1 MVENMQR
8 KYQFVH
14 RNKSV
19 YEHFRVECGTFRDFD
34 LFSITICKKKKKMIK
49 DYLFAEISTK
59 CFQSTIYQ
67 CS

>member
-1 MVENMQR
+1 MNILELNVEHLETLN
-8 KYQFVH
+8 
-14 RNKSV
+14 
-19 YEHFRVECGTFRDFD
+19 D
-34 LFSITICKKKKKMIK
+34 LFSVTICKKNMIK